1 MIDYL
6 YRLTADEVL
15 AHPFLNSDTEVPT
28 SVVAV
33 SRETSRSILD
43 HNPDL
48 AEIKKFVIYQKL
60 KREFELRRG
69 EKGAQVS
76 PKDVA
81 EYFFNKFD
89 LNCDGQMVV
98 SELREGIFD
107 LLNEAVLRQHKI
119 ETSLDRVDS
128 NSPLADASTNTA
140 AIQKRLHQ
148 VDEIFNC
155 IDSNQSGWID
165 RQEFERFVID
175 LLET

>member
-1 MIDYL
+1 MCNCL
-6 YRLTADEVL
+6 FRLTADEVL
-15 AHPFLNSDTEVPT
+15 AHPFLNPELEVPT
-28 SVVAV
+28 PVVTV
-33 SRETSRSILD
+33 SRETSRIIQDNS
-43 HNPDL
+43 DL

-69 EKGAQVS
+69 EKAAQVS

-119 ETSLDRVDS
+119 ETSLDRADS
-128 NSPLADASTNTA
+128 HSPSANASTSTA